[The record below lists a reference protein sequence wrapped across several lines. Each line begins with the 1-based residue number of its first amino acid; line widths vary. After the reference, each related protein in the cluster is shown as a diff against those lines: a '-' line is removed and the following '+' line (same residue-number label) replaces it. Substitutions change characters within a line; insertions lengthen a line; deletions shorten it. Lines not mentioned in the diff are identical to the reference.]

1 MIAATVN
8 TDVVELSFKG
18 RRRELYLN
26 ADHLEYR
33 TGEYLIVQADR
44 GEDIGVV
51 VLSSHPMTKGV
62 GMALPGSAP
71 GAPPVP
77 IEPPAREDNRL
88 KDGHHQREGRGNRP
102 DTHPSQLKR
111 ILRRATM
118 DEIVRVA
125 DLRDKEEE
133 ASRSA
138 RSKVLEHKL
147 DMKLVDVE
155 YQFDGNRITFYFTAE
170 QRVDFRDLVKDLAT
184 IFRTRIELRQI
195 GVRDESGR
203 LGGVGVCGRPLCC
216 TTWIRE
222 FAPITLKMAK
232 EQNLSLSPS
241 KLSGVCGRL
250 KCCLRYEIEFYQQ
263 AQKIYPRLG
272 AQLTYNNRPM
282 QVVKVDI
289 FKEGV
294 FLLDDDRESHWV
306 ALTDLPEIPREDRLS
321 FKKKKSAGGQGG
333 CGNVSA
339 GGCGAGRGEARS
351 SGGCG
356 SGGGC
361 GSKSEAGESKGG
373 CSTGGARPAPN
384 SRPAGNATGN
394 PRYQPRD
401 PRKSGGFPPT
411 RPEESPGEAAS
422 PPAPVPPPEPAPPRS
437 GGPSLRPVEPA
448 PRPMIGTPVPT
459 PPGSAET
466 PGSAP
471 PPFASRSQRRRGHGN
486 RPRPGGRP
494 PSGG

>member
-51 VLSSHPMTKGV
+51 VLSSHPMTKGA
-62 GMALPGSAP
+62 GMSLL
-71 GAPPVP
+71 APPPGVP
-77 IEPPAREDNRL
+77 ASLTPAVDAPPPREDNRL

-102 DTHPSQLKR
+102 ETKPSQLKR

-118 DEIVRVA
+118 DEIARVV

-138 RSKVLEHKL
+138 RKKVLEHKL

-170 QRVDFRDLVKDLAT
+170 QRVDFRDLVKDLAA

-272 AQLTYNNRPM
+272 AQLVYQDRPM

-306 ALTDLPEIPREDRLS
+306 PLTELPEIPREDRLS

-351 SGGCG
+351 AGGCG

-361 GSKSEAGESKGG
+361 GSKSGSGESKGG
-373 CSTGGARPAPN
+373 CGTDSARSSPA
-384 SRPAGNATGN
+384 SRPVPASGTGN

-401 PRKSGGFPPT
+401 PRKSGGFQSTRQEDLPEGATPPPT
-411 RPEESPGEAAS
+411 AE
-422 PPAPVPPPEPAPPRS
+422 PPRS
-437 GGPSLRPVEPA
+437 AEPA
-448 PRPMIGTPVPT
+448 PRPMIGTPVP
-459 PPGSAET
+459 PKPGAAET
-466 PGSAP
+466 PGGAP
-471 PPFASRSQRRRGHGN
+471 TPFAGRSPRRRGHGN
-486 RPRPGGRP
+486 RPRQGNPP
-494 PSGG
+494 PSGGPHAR